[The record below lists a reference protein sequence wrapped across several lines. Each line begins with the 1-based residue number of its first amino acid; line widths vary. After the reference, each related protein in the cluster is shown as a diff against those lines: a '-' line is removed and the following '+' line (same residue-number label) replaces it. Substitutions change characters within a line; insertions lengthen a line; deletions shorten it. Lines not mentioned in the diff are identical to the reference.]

1 MRRKPKKRR
10 PNTRFY
16 ILIASITFIALIS
29 GLLNTFFSQA
39 RAEKDLSELTEIA
52 TVTNNEEIKTTS
64 SQEIILEEEGEE
76 EGIEIKS
83 ATPQE
88 DGDEKVAYITIDD
101 GPSAYTESFLELFD
115 LYNVKATFFMI
126 DGNMKKHPN
135 AVNKMLNEGHGIGL
149 HSVSHDAKKIYASL
163 NNVIDEMDEERKTL
177 QALTGSDTTLIRTP
191 YGSKPHLNDEW
202 TASIQK
208 LGYQIWD
215 WNVDSEDWKNRD
227 RRMVKTVI
235 QEVRALEL
243 VEKEPVILFHDTK
256 ATLEHIEDVIVFL
269 LDEGY
274 ELRAIDESI
283 SPLTW

>member
-1 MRRKPKKRR
+1 MLWKRSKKRR
-10 PNTRFY
+10 PNARFY
-16 ILIASITFIALIS
+16 ILIAVITFVALIS

-39 RAEKDLSELTEIA
+39 HAEKDMLELTQVA
-52 TVTNNEEIKTTS
+52 TVTKNEEIKTKRE
-64 SQEIILEEEGEE
+64 QEIFPAEGEE
-76 EGIEIKS
+76 ERKDEKIYN
-83 ATPQE
+83 
-88 DGDEKVAYITIDD
+88 EKVAYITIDD
-101 GPSAYTESFLELFD
+101 GPSSYTESFLELFD

-135 AVNKMLNEGHGIGL
+135 AVNKMLNEGHGMGL
-149 HSVSHDAKKIYASL
+149 HGVTHDAKKIYASL
-163 NNVIDEMDEERKTL
+163 NHVIDEMDEGRNTL

-191 YGSKPHLNDEW
+191 YGSKPYLNDEW
-202 TASIQK
+202 TKSIQK
-208 LGYQIWD
+208 KGYQIWD

-235 QEVRALEL
+235 QEVKALEL
-243 VEKEPVILFHDTK
+243 VEQEPVILFHDAKT
-256 ATLEHIEDVIVFL
+256 TLEHIEDVIIFL

>member
-1 MRRKPKKRR
+1 MLWKRSKKRR
-10 PNTRFY
+10 PNARFY
-16 ILIASITFIALIS
+16 ILIAVITFVALIS

-39 RAEKDLSELTEIA
+39 HAEKDMLELTQVA
-52 TVTNNEEIKTTS
+52 TVTKNEEIKTKRE
-64 SQEIILEEEGEE
+64 QEIFPAEGEE
-76 EGIEIKS
+76 ERKDEKIYN
-83 ATPQE
+83 
-88 DGDEKVAYITIDD
+88 EKVAYITIDD
-101 GPSAYTESFLELFD
+101 GPSSYTESFLELFD

-135 AVNKMLNEGHGIGL
+135 AVNKMLNEGHGMGL
-149 HSVSHDAKKIYASL
+149 HGVTHDAKKIYASL
-163 NNVIDEMDEERKTL
+163 NHVIDEMAEERNTL

-191 YGSKPHLNDEW
+191 YGSKPYLNDEW
-202 TASIQK
+202 TKSIQK
-208 LGYQIWD
+208 KGYQIWD

-235 QEVRALEL
+235 QEVKALEL
-243 VEKEPVILFHDTK
+243 VEQEPVILFHDAKT
-256 ATLEHIEDVIVFL
+256 TLEHIEDVIIFL

>member
-1 MRRKPKKRR
+1 MLWKRSKKRR
-10 PNTRFY
+10 PNARFY
-16 ILIASITFIALIS
+16 ILIAVITFVALIS

-39 RAEKDLSELTEIA
+39 HAEKDMLELTQVA
-52 TVTNNEEIKTTS
+52 TVTKNEEIKTKRE
-64 SQEIILEEEGEE
+64 QEIFPAEGEE
-76 EGIEIKS
+76 ERKDEKIYN
-83 ATPQE
+83 
-88 DGDEKVAYITIDD
+88 EKVAYITIDD

-135 AVNKMLNEGHGIGL
+135 AVNKMLNEGHGMGL
-149 HSVSHDAKKIYASL
+149 HGVTHDAKKIYASL
-163 NNVIDEMDEERKTL
+163 NHVIDEMAEERNTL

-191 YGSKPHLNDEW
+191 YGSKPYLNDEW
-202 TASIQK
+202 TKSIQK
-208 LGYQIWD
+208 KGYQIWD

-235 QEVRALEL
+235 QEVKALEL
-243 VEKEPVILFHDTK
+243 VEQEPVILFHDAKT
-256 ATLEHIEDVIVFL
+256 TLEHIEDVIIFL